1 MGRLCD
7 LVEIKKDSFFSG
19 AVQAEWFYDNNRRK
33 AVAESYIFHG
43 PKYYGISSDEVNS
56 NSHKLCDTV
65 TFTRTIIDK
74 IYNDITSS
82 RYALTIAGYGAGK
95 SHLSVA
101 LATLLSGDNEEAK
114 LNVLENI
121 KSVDKEG
128 YEYIREYSNDKHLV
142 LVLNGIEDFN
152 INKELLKVAKK
163 SLALHDIDDGIFND
177 MTLAY
182 KTAKNYLNSSYK
194 YLYELYLEEAKKINK
209 FKHYNKET
217 LKDVLANN
225 IQDYEAYSIVNNV
238 YKSQTKNDI
247 NINEGI
253 SAKAILNKIHEKYV
267 KEEKRFKSI
276 IIIFDE
282 FGRYLEFASV
292 QPNIAGD
299 AGMQQMFEAIQNS
312 EGSMLFI
319 GYIQSE
325 LNAYRARVNNDNI
338 ERYVSRFQ
346 SADKYYLSSNL
357 ETVLASIVKKKNKAE
372 TIISNIFDNTLSYF
386 ASSSQKN
393 ILRWITELNRKNVW
407 SNEAMYKQV
416 ILKGCY
422 PIHPLTLSTLA
433 NLSVYMQQRST
444 LTFLSDIFEEHINE
458 EINEKIP
465 FIYPTALISSP
476 IFTELINAEERGRV
490 SGQNCIQYKE
500 IIEANEGLSKED
512 KEILSA
518 ILIMNIN
525 KYKVYDKN
533 DALVAIEA
541 ITGKSQKVISNI
553 VSNLENKIGII
564 YFDSNIN
571 RYNFMNEG
579 NSKIDYKKEFA
590 KKKLLVNKND
600 LVSNLPDDIRKELKL
615 GVAELTDFG
624 RKNNIVTCE
633 WSFIREIIDINDF
646 TINMAKALKDN
657 LLKEIHPDGSRGR
670 MIYLYCNNDTYSKVD
685 EVISIL
691 KMLNYNEIPILVG
704 LLCDNDRVI
713 EDALIN
719 LRTVKSFTPSEK
731 KDFSK
736 YFEETII
743 EENKRIIR
751 TYNMCAKQKQYVTSE
766 GIKVSEGIVQKEMV
780 SKFSMLYNKI
790 IPFSI
795 DVFDKKIGRKA
806 RRYFNTIVKCLLDGK
821 LEDIVEFKNLE
832 IDYRNRINSIL
843 SVDSEKGWKVLY
855 PNNVIGEPLHPVVKE
870 IYTEIKQQ
878 ILLKQAIKI
887 NELIGKYTKAPYG
900 LNIYSITLLVVYII
914 TLNKENLIIKKEEK
928 KQINKSRI
936 SDILVCFNND
946 DKEQFNEFAKFII
959 EYTDITEKDNVVLLI
974 EKIEKNIGISIDQV
988 DSLYNQIS
996 QIDEL
1001 DVTQEL
1007 KGRFFNCKN
1016 NLVIAIDKNKEINKK
1031 IEDANTYLS
1040 KLDKN
1045 PFYIRQILPNCNSII
1060 DGVIQGST
1068 YRYSV
1073 EQVTKSEQIKEEAF
1087 ITFKNSIKM
1096 YGEKCPLDNSN
1107 DAEKMYKNTIIQL
1120 PKLNAIELVELVKES
1135 YEIFKNRIKLKN
1147 LASEVCIEINKEISD
1162 IKIDIELIRNL
1173 PDCKKIINKW
1183 LEKRTEYEK
1192 LNSKEL
1198 NNLYK
1203 QLEELEVRIDIIERN
1218 TNQILVDAE
1227 EIICSVSSLSD
1238 LSNCLGKISK
1248 LLDMPMLEDTKNS
1261 LKIIYDSL
1269 KDIDNELQI
1278 FRYKKYT
1285 RSELTKI
1292 ITKISDKNSNLV
1304 EVLNRIKINLLD
1316 YLDIQDKEWRNK
1328 FIDRYTDLDSI
1339 SIAELKDIK
1348 NKAVK
1353 DEEFLS
1359 DENKILLEDLN
1370 RRIESILSKHKIE
1383 NILSIFNELDS
1394 EDRKTCIDKLKTMI
1408 Y

>member
-19 AVQAEWFYDNNRRK
+19 AVQAEWFYDNNKRK

-43 PKYYGISSDEVNS
+43 PKYYGISSDEINS

-65 TFTRTIIDK
+65 TFTRTIINK

-82 RYALTIAGYGAGK
+82 RYALTIAAYGSGK

-101 LATLLSGDNEEAK
+101 LATLLSGDDEETK

-163 SLALHDIDDGIFND
+163 SLALHGIDDEIFND

-182 KTAKNYLNSSYK
+182 KTAENYLNSSYK
-194 YLYELYLEEAKKINK
+194 YLYELYLEEAKKISK

-217 LKDVLANN
+217 LKDVLINN

-319 GYIQSE
+319 GYIQSD
-325 LNAYRARVNNDNI
+325 LNTYRARVNNDNI

-357 ETVLASIVKKKNKAE
+357 ETVLASIVKKKNNAE

-386 ASSSQKN
+386 SSSSQKN

-407 SNEAMYKQV
+407 NNEAMYKQV

-422 PIHPLTLSTLA
+422 PIHPLTLSTLV

-444 LTFLSDIFEEHINE
+444 LTFLSDIFEEHVNE
-458 EINEKIP
+458 EINERIP
-465 FIYPTALISSP
+465 FIYPTALMSSP

-500 IIEANEGLSKED
+500 IIEANEEVLSKED
-512 KEILSA
+512 KEVLSA

-533 DALVAIEA
+533 DALVAIET

-553 VSNLENKIGII
+553 VSNLENKLGII
-564 YFDSNIN
+564 YFDSNVN
-571 RYNFMNEG
+571 RYNFMSEG
-579 NSKIDYKKEFA
+579 NSKIDYTKVFA
-590 KKKLLVNKND
+590 KKKLLVNKNG
-600 LVSNLPDDIRKELKL
+600 LISNLPDEIRNELQL
-615 GVAELTDFG
+615 GIIQPTDFG
-624 RKNNIVTCE
+624 RRNNIVTSE

-646 TINMAKALKDN
+646 TINMAKALKDS

-670 MIYLYCNNDTYSKVD
+670 VIYLYCNNETYSRID

-691 KMLNYNEIPILVG
+691 NQLNYDEIPILIG

-719 LRTVKSFTPSEK
+719 LRTLNTFTLLEK
-731 KDFSK
+731 ELFRK
-736 YFEETII
+736 YFRETIM

-751 TYNMCAKQKQYVTSE
+751 TYMACAKQKQYVTSKGVRVADE
-766 GIKVSEGIVQKEMV
+766 IVQKEMV
-780 SKFSMLYNKI
+780 SKFNMIYNKT

-795 DVFDKKIGRKA
+795 DSFDKKIAKKA
-806 RRYFNTIVKCLLDGK
+806 RRYFNTIAKCLLDGK

-832 IDYRNRINSIL
+832 IDYINRINSIL

-878 ILLKQAIKI
+878 ILLKQPIKI
-887 NELIGKYTKAPYG
+887 NELLGKYTKAPYG
-900 LNIYSITLLVVYII
+900 LNIYSITLLIVYII
-914 TLNKENLIIKKEEK
+914 ALNKDNLIIKRGLA
-928 KQINKSRI
+928 KSRI
-936 SDILVCFNND
+936 SDILMCFNND

-959 EYTDITEKDNVVLLI
+959 EYTDITEKDNVVLLV
-974 EKIEKNIGISIDQV
+974 EKIEKNIGIAIDQV
-988 DSLYNQIS
+988 DSLYNEIS

-1016 NLVIAIDKNKEINKK
+1016 NLLIAREKNKEINKK

-1045 PFYIRQILPNCNSII
+1045 PFYIRQILTICNPII
-1060 DGVIQGST
+1060 DGVIQGAT

-1073 EQVTKSEQIKEEAF
+1073 EQVTKSAQVREQAF
-1087 ITFKNSIKM
+1087 IIFKNSIKI
-1096 YGEKCPLDNSN
+1096 YGEKCPLDNLN
-1107 DAEKMYKNTIIQL
+1107 NIDNMYKNTSIQL
-1120 PKLNAIELVELVKES
+1120 PKLNAIELVELVEES
-1135 YEIFKNRIKLKN
+1135 HEIFKNRIKLKN
-1147 LASEVCIEINKEISD
+1147 LASEVCIEINKEISN
-1162 IKIDIELIRNL
+1162 IKIDIELVRNL
-1173 PDCKKIINKW
+1173 TNCKKTINKW
-1183 LEKRTEYEK
+1183 LEKRNEYEK
-1192 LNSKEL
+1192 LNSNEL
-1198 NNLYK
+1198 DNVYK
-1203 QLEELEVRIDIIERN
+1203 QLEELETKIDVIERN
-1218 TNQILVDAE
+1218 TNQILADAE
-1227 EIICSVSSLSD
+1227 EIIHSVTTLSD
-1238 LSNCLGKISK
+1238 LSNCLGKISN

-1261 LKIIYDSL
+1261 LKVIYDSL
-1269 KDIDNELQI
+1269 KDIDNQLQI

-1285 RSELTKI
+1285 RIEITEV
-1292 ITKISDKNSNLV
+1292 ITKISDGNSNLTD
-1304 EVLNRIKINLLD
+1304 LISKIKVNLLEN
-1316 YLDIQDKEWRNK
+1316 LDLQDKEWKNK
-1328 FIDRYTDLDSI
+1328 FIDKYTDLDSI
-1339 SIAELKDIK
+1339 SINELKEIK
-1348 NKAVK
+1348 NKASK
-1353 DEEFLS
+1353 DKEFLS

-1370 RRIESILSKHKIE
+1370 RKIESILNKYKIE
-1383 NILSIFNELDS
+1383 NILSIFNELNS
-1394 EDRKTCIDKLKTMI
+1394 EDRKTCIDKLKTMV
-1408 Y
+1408 

>member
-19 AVQAEWFYDNNRRK
+19 AVQAEWFYDNNKRK

-43 PKYYGISSDEVNS
+43 PKYYGISSDEINS

-65 TFTRTIIDK
+65 TFTRTIINK

-82 RYALTIAGYGAGK
+82 RYALTIAAYGSGK

-101 LATLLSGDNEEAK
+101 LATLLSGDDEETK

-163 SLALHDIDDGIFND
+163 SLALHGIDDEIFND

-182 KTAKNYLNSSYK
+182 KTAENYLNSSYK
-194 YLYELYLEEAKKINK
+194 YLYELYLEEAKKISK

-217 LKDVLANN
+217 LKDVLINN

-319 GYIQSE
+319 GYIQSD
-325 LNAYRARVNNDNI
+325 LNTYRARVNNDNI

-357 ETVLASIVKKKNKAE
+357 ETVLASIVKKKNNAE

-407 SNEAMYKQV
+407 NNEAMYKQV

-422 PIHPLTLSTLA
+422 PIHPLTLSTLV

-444 LTFLSDIFEEHINE
+444 LTFLSDIFEEHVNE
-458 EINEKIP
+458 EINERIP
-465 FIYPTALISSP
+465 FIYPTALMSSP

-500 IIEANEGLSKED
+500 IIEANEEVLSKED
-512 KEILSA
+512 KEVLSA

-533 DALVAIEA
+533 DALVAIET
-541 ITGKSQKVISNI
+541 ITGKSLKVISNI
-553 VSNLENKIGII
+553 VSNLENKLGII
-564 YFDSNIN
+564 YFDSNVN
-571 RYNFMNEG
+571 RYNFMSEG
-579 NSKIDYKKEFA
+579 NSKIDYTKVFA
-590 KKKLLVNKND
+590 KKKLLVNKNG
-600 LVSNLPDDIRKELKL
+600 LISNLPDDIRNELQL
-615 GVAELTDFG
+615 GIIQPTDFG
-624 RKNNIVTCE
+624 RRNNIVTSE

-646 TINMAKALKDN
+646 TINMAKALKDS

-670 MIYLYCNNDTYSKVD
+670 VIYLYCNNETYSRID

-691 KMLNYNEIPILVG
+691 NQLNYDEIPILIG

-719 LRTVKSFTPSEK
+719 LRTLNTFTLLEK
-731 KDFSK
+731 ELFRK
-736 YFEETII
+736 YFRETIM

-751 TYNMCAKQKQYVTSE
+751 TYMACAKQKQYVTSKGVRVADE
-766 GIKVSEGIVQKEMV
+766 IVQKEMV
-780 SKFSMLYNKI
+780 SKFNMIYNKT

-795 DVFDKKIGRKA
+795 DSFDKKIAKKA
-806 RRYFNTIVKCLLDGK
+806 RRYFNTIAKCLLDGK

-832 IDYRNRINSIL
+832 IDYINRINSIL

-878 ILLKQAIKI
+878 ILLKQPIKI
-887 NELIGKYTKAPYG
+887 NELLGKYTKAPYG
-900 LNIYSITLLVVYII
+900 LNIYSITLLIVYVIA
-914 TLNKENLIIKKEEK
+914 LNKDNLIIKKGLA
-928 KQINKSRI
+928 KSRI
-936 SDILVCFNND
+936 SDILMCFNND

-959 EYTDITEKDNVVLLI
+959 EYTDITEKDNVVLLV
-974 EKIEKNIGISIDQV
+974 EKIEKNIGIAIDQV
-988 DSLYNQIS
+988 DSLYNEIS

-1016 NLVIAIDKNKEINKK
+1016 NLLIAREKNKEINKK

-1045 PFYIRQILPNCNSII
+1045 PFYIRQILTICNPII

-1073 EQVTKSEQIKEEAF
+1073 EQVTKSAQVREQAF
-1087 ITFKNSIKM
+1087 IIFKNSIKI
-1096 YGEKCPLDNSN
+1096 YGEKCPLDNLN
-1107 DAEKMYKNTIIQL
+1107 NIDNMYKNTSIQL

-1135 YEIFKNRIKLKN
+1135 HEIFKNRIKLKN
-1147 LASEVCIEINKEISD
+1147 LASEVCIEINKEISN
-1162 IKIDIELIRNL
+1162 IKIDIELVRNL
-1173 PDCKKIINKW
+1173 TNCKKTINKW
-1183 LEKRTEYEK
+1183 LEKRNEYEK
-1192 LNSKEL
+1192 LNSNEL
-1198 NNLYK
+1198 NNVYK
-1203 QLEELEVRIDIIERN
+1203 QLEELETKIDIIERN
-1218 TNQILVDAE
+1218 TNQILADAK
-1227 EIICSVSSLSD
+1227 EIIHSVTTLSD
-1238 LSNCLGKISK
+1238 LSNCLGKISN

-1261 LKIIYDSL
+1261 LKVIYDSL
-1269 KDIDNELQI
+1269 KDIDNQLQI

-1285 RSELTKI
+1285 RIEITEV
-1292 ITKISDKNSNLV
+1292 ITKISDGNSNLTD
-1304 EVLNRIKINLLD
+1304 LISKIKVNLLEN
-1316 YLDIQDKEWRNK
+1316 LDLQDKEWKNK
-1328 FIDRYTDLDSI
+1328 FIDKYTDLDSI
-1339 SIAELKDIK
+1339 SINELKEIK
-1348 NKAVK
+1348 NKASK
-1353 DEEFLS
+1353 DKEFLS

-1370 RRIESILSKHKIE
+1370 RKIESILNKYKIE
-1383 NILSIFNELDS
+1383 NILSIFNELNS
-1394 EDRKTCIDKLKTMI
+1394 EDRKTCIDKLKTMV
-1408 Y
+1408 

>member
-1 MGRLCD
+1 MGKICD

-43 PKYYGISSDEVNS
+43 PKYYGISSNEVKS
-56 NSHKLCDTV
+56 NRHKICDTV

-82 RYALTIAGYGAGK
+82 RYALTIADYGTGK

-101 LATLLSGDNEEAK
+101 LATLLSGDDEEVK

-121 KSVDKEG
+121 KSVDREG
-128 YEYIREYSNDKHLV
+128 YEYVREYSKDKHLV

-163 SLALHDIDDGIFND
+163 SLALHDIDDEIFND
-177 MTLAY
+177 MTSAY
-182 KTAKNYLNSSYK
+182 KTAENYLNSSYK
-194 YLYELYLEEAKKINK
+194 YLYELYLEEAKKISK

-217 LKDVLANN
+217 LKDALIDN

-267 KEEKRFKSI
+267 KEEKKFKSI
-276 IIIFDE
+276 VIIFDE
-282 FGRYLEFASV
+282 FGRYLEFASN

-312 EGSMLFI
+312 EDSMLFI
-319 GYIQSE
+319 GYIQSD
-325 LNAYRARVNNDNI
+325 LNAYRSRVDNDKI
-338 ERYVSRFQ
+338 QRYISRFQ
-346 SADKYYLSSNL
+346 SADKYQLSSNL

-372 TIISNIFDNTLSYF
+372 VIISNIFDNTLSYF

-393 ILRWITELNRKNVW
+393 ILRWVTELNRKNVW
-407 SNEAMYKQV
+407 NNEAMYKQV

-444 LTFLSDIFEEHINE
+444 LTFLSDIFENHINE
-458 EINEKIP
+458 EINERIP

-476 IFTELINAEERGRV
+476 IFTELINAEEKLRV

-500 IIEANEGLSKED
+500 IIEANEELSED
-512 KEILSA
+512 YKEILSA

-533 DALVAIEA
+533 DALVAIET
-541 ITGKSQKVISNI
+541 ITGKSQKMILDI
-553 VSNLENKIGII
+553 ISNLENKLGII
-564 YFDSNIN
+564 YFDADVN
-571 RYNFMNEG
+571 RYNFMSEG
-579 NSKIDYKKEFA
+579 NSKRDYTKVFA
-590 KKKLLVNKND
+590 KKKLSVNKND
-600 LVSNLPDDIRKELKL
+600 LISNLPDDIRKELKL
-615 GVAELTDFG
+615 GIAEQTDFG
-624 RKNNIVTCE
+624 RKNNIMTSE
-633 WSFIREIIDINDF
+633 WSFIKEIIDINDF
-646 TINMAKALKDN
+646 TINIAKSLKDN

-670 MIYLYCNNDTYSKVD
+670 MIYLYCNNETYSKVD

-691 KMLNYNEIPILVG
+691 KQLNYDEAPILVG
-704 LLCDNDRVI
+704 LLCDNDRII

-719 LRTVKSFTPSEK
+719 LRTVNTFTLLEK
-731 KDFSK
+731 ETFSK
-736 YFEETII
+736 YFRETII
-743 EENKRIIR
+743 EENKKIIR
-751 TYNMCAKQKQYVTSE
+751 TYMTCAKQKQYVTSE
-766 GIKVSEGIVQKEMV
+766 GIKVADEIVQKEMV
-780 SKFSMLYNKI
+780 SKFSMIYNKTV
-790 IPFSI
+790 PFSI
-795 DVFDKKIGRKA
+795 DVFDKKIGKKA
-806 RRYFNTIVKCLLDGK
+806 RRYFNTIAKFLLDGK

-855 PNNVIGEPLHPVVKE
+855 TNNVIGEPLHPVVKE

-878 ILLKQAIKI
+878 ILLKQPIRI

-900 LNIYSITLLVVYII
+900 LNIYSITLLIVYII
-914 TLNKENLIIKKEEK
+914 TLNKDNLIIKKGLL
-928 KQINKSRI
+928 KSRI
-936 SDILVCFNND
+936 SDILICFNND

-959 EYTDITEKDNVVLLI
+959 EYTDITEKDNVVSLI
-974 EKIEKNIGISIDQV
+974 EKIEKSIGISIEQV
-988 DSLYNQIS
+988 DSLYNKIS
-996 QIDEL
+996 QVDDL

-1007 KGRFFNCKN
+1007 KGRFFNCKE
-1016 NLVIAIDKNKEINKK
+1016 NLVIAREKNKEINKK
-1031 IEDANTYLS
+1031 IEDSNTYLS
-1040 KLDKN
+1040 KLYKN
-1045 PFYIRQILPNCNSII
+1045 PFYIRQILSSCNSII

-1073 EQVTKSEQIKEEAF
+1073 EQVTKSAQIKEQAF
-1087 ITFKNSIKM
+1087 VIFKNSIKM
-1096 YGEKCPLDNSN
+1096 YGEKCPLENLN
-1107 DAEKMYKNTIIQL
+1107 NTENMYKNTIVQL

-1135 YEIFKNRIKLKN
+1135 YEIFKNRVKLKN
-1147 LASEVCIEINKEISD
+1147 LASEVCKEINKEISD

-1173 PDCKKIINKW
+1173 SDCKKIINKW

-1192 LNSKEL
+1192 LNSKDL

-1203 QLEELEVRIDIIERN
+1203 QLEELEVKIDIIETN

-1227 EIICSVSSLSD
+1227 EIICSVTSLSE

-1261 LKIIYDSL
+1261 LKVIYYSL

-1278 FRYKKYT
+1278 FKYKKYT
-1285 RSELTKI
+1285 RSEIVEI

-1304 EVLNRIKINLLD
+1304 EVLNRIEINLLD
-1316 YLDIQDKEWRNK
+1316 HLDIQDKEWRNK

-1348 NKAVK
+1348 NKAAK

-1394 EDRKTCIDKLKTMI
+1394 EDRKICIDKLKIMV
-1408 Y
+1408 

>member
-19 AVQAEWFYDNNRRK
+19 AVQAEWFYDNNKRK

-43 PKYYGISSDEVNS
+43 PKYYGISSDEINS

-65 TFTRTIIDK
+65 TFTRTIINK

-82 RYALTIAGYGAGK
+82 RYALTIAAYGSGK

-101 LATLLSGDNEEAK
+101 LATLLSGDDEETK

-163 SLALHDIDDGIFND
+163 SLALYGIDDEIFND

-182 KTAKNYLNSSYK
+182 KTAENYLNSSYK
-194 YLYELYLEEAKKINK
+194 YLYELYLEEAKKISK

-217 LKDVLANN
+217 LKDVLINN

-319 GYIQSE
+319 GYIQSD
-325 LNAYRARVNNDNI
+325 LNTYRARVNNDNI

-357 ETVLASIVKKKNKAE
+357 ETVLASIVKKKNNAE

-407 SNEAMYKQV
+407 NNEAMYKQV

-422 PIHPLTLSTLA
+422 PIHPLTLSTLV

-444 LTFLSDIFEEHINE
+444 LTFLSDIFEEHVNE
-458 EINEKIP
+458 EINERIP
-465 FIYPTALISSP
+465 FIYPTALMSSP

-500 IIEANEGLSKED
+500 IIEANEEVLSKED
-512 KEILSA
+512 KEVLSA

-533 DALVAIEA
+533 DALVAIET
-541 ITGKSQKVISNI
+541 ITGKSLKVISNI
-553 VSNLENKIGII
+553 VSNLENKLGII
-564 YFDSNIN
+564 YFDSNVN
-571 RYNFMNEG
+571 RYNFMSEG
-579 NSKIDYKKEFA
+579 NSKIDYTKVFA

-600 LVSNLPDDIRKELKL
+600 LISNLPDDIRNELQL
-615 GVAELTDFG
+615 GIIQPTDFG
-624 RKNNIVTCE
+624 RRNNIVTSE

-646 TINMAKALKDN
+646 TINMAKALKDS

-670 MIYLYCNNDTYSKVD
+670 VIYLYCNNETYSRID

-691 KMLNYNEIPILVG
+691 NQLNYDEIPILIG

-719 LRTVKSFTPSEK
+719 LRTLNTFTLLEK
-731 KDFSK
+731 ELFRK
-736 YFEETII
+736 YFRETIM

-751 TYNMCAKQKQYVTSE
+751 TYMACAKQKQYVTSKGVRVADE
-766 GIKVSEGIVQKEMV
+766 IVQKEMV
-780 SKFSMLYNKI
+780 SKFNMIYNKT

-795 DVFDKKIGRKA
+795 DSFDKKIAKKA
-806 RRYFNTIVKCLLDGK
+806 RRYFNTIAKCLLDGK

-832 IDYRNRINSIL
+832 IDYINRINSIL

-878 ILLKQAIKI
+878 ILLKQPIKI
-887 NELIGKYTKAPYG
+887 NELLGKYTKAPYG
-900 LNIYSITLLVVYII
+900 LNIYSITLLIVYVIA
-914 TLNKENLIIKKEEK
+914 LNKDNLIIKKGLA
-928 KQINKSRI
+928 KSRI
-936 SDILVCFNND
+936 SDILMCFNND

-959 EYTDITEKDNVVLLI
+959 EYTDITEKDNVVLLV
-974 EKIEKNIGISIDQV
+974 EKIEKNIGIAIDQV
-988 DSLYNQIS
+988 DSLYNEIS

-1016 NLVIAIDKNKEINKK
+1016 NLLIAREKNKEINKK

-1045 PFYIRQILPNCNSII
+1045 PFYIRQILTICNPII

-1073 EQVTKSEQIKEEAF
+1073 EQVTKSAQVREQAF
-1087 ITFKNSIKM
+1087 IIFKNSIKI
-1096 YGEKCPLDNSN
+1096 YGEKCPLDNLN
-1107 DAEKMYKNTIIQL
+1107 NIDNMYKNTSIQL

-1135 YEIFKNRIKLKN
+1135 HEIFKNRIKLKN
-1147 LASEVCIEINKEISD
+1147 LASEVCIEINKEISN
-1162 IKIDIELIRNL
+1162 IKIDIELVRNL
-1173 PDCKKIINKW
+1173 TNCKKTINKW
-1183 LEKRTEYEK
+1183 LEKRNEYEK
-1192 LNSKEL
+1192 LNSNEL
-1198 NNLYK
+1198 NNVYK
-1203 QLEELEVRIDIIERN
+1203 QLEELETKIDIIERN
-1218 TNQILVDAE
+1218 TNQILADAK
-1227 EIICSVSSLSD
+1227 EIIHSVTTLSD
-1238 LSNCLGKISK
+1238 LSNCLGKISN

-1261 LKIIYDSL
+1261 LKVIYDSL
-1269 KDIDNELQI
+1269 KDIDNQLQI

-1285 RSELTKI
+1285 RIEITEV
-1292 ITKISDKNSNLV
+1292 ITKISYGNSNLTD
-1304 EVLNRIKINLLD
+1304 LISKIKVNLLEN
-1316 YLDIQDKEWRNK
+1316 LDLQDKEWKNK
-1328 FIDRYTDLDSI
+1328 FIDKYTDLDSI
-1339 SIAELKDIK
+1339 SINELKEIK
-1348 NKAVK
+1348 NKASK
-1353 DEEFLS
+1353 DKEFLS

-1370 RRIESILSKHKIE
+1370 RKIESILNKYKIE
-1383 NILSIFNELDS
+1383 NILSIFNELNS
-1394 EDRKTCIDKLKTMI
+1394 EDRKTCIDKLKTMV
-1408 Y
+1408 

>member
-19 AVQAEWFYDNNRRK
+19 AVQAEWFYDNNKRK

-43 PKYYGISSDEVNS
+43 PKYYGISSDEINS

-65 TFTRTIIDK
+65 TFTRTIINK

-82 RYALTIAGYGAGK
+82 RYALTIAAYGSGK

-101 LATLLSGDNEEAK
+101 LATLLSGDDEETK

-163 SLALHDIDDGIFND
+163 SLALHGIDDEIFND

-182 KTAKNYLNSSYK
+182 KTAENYLNSSYK
-194 YLYELYLEEAKKINK
+194 YLYELYLEEAKKISK

-217 LKDVLANN
+217 LKDVLINN

-319 GYIQSE
+319 GYIQSD
-325 LNAYRARVNNDNI
+325 LNTYRARVNNDNI

-357 ETVLASIVKKKNKAE
+357 ETVLASIVKKKNNAE

-407 SNEAMYKQV
+407 NNEAMYKQV

-422 PIHPLTLSTLA
+422 PIHPLTLSTLV

-444 LTFLSDIFEEHINE
+444 LTFLSDIFEEHVNE
-458 EINEKIP
+458 EINERIP
-465 FIYPTALISSP
+465 FIYPTALMSSP

-500 IIEANEGLSKED
+500 IIEANEEVLSKED
-512 KEILSA
+512 KEVLSA

-533 DALVAIEA
+533 DALVAIET
-541 ITGKSQKVISNI
+541 ITGKSLKVISNI
-553 VSNLENKIGII
+553 VSNLENKLGII
-564 YFDSNIN
+564 YFDSNVN
-571 RYNFMNEG
+571 RYNFMSEG
-579 NSKIDYKKEFA
+579 NSKIDYTKVFA

-600 LVSNLPDDIRKELKL
+600 LISNLPDDIRNELQL
-615 GVAELTDFG
+615 GIIQPTDFG
-624 RKNNIVTCE
+624 RRNNIVTSE

-646 TINMAKALKDN
+646 TINMAKALKDS

-670 MIYLYCNNDTYSKVD
+670 VIYLYCNNETYSRID

-691 KMLNYNEIPILVG
+691 NQLNYDEIPILIG

-719 LRTVKSFTPSEK
+719 LRTLNTFTLLEK
-731 KDFSK
+731 ELFRK
-736 YFEETII
+736 YFRETIM

-751 TYNMCAKQKQYVTSE
+751 TYMACAKQKQYVTSKGVRVADE
-766 GIKVSEGIVQKEMV
+766 IVQKEMV
-780 SKFSMLYNKI
+780 SKFNMIYNKT

-795 DVFDKKIGRKA
+795 DSFDKKIAKKA
-806 RRYFNTIVKCLLDGK
+806 RRYFNTIAKCLLDGK

-832 IDYRNRINSIL
+832 IDYINRINSIL

-878 ILLKQAIKI
+878 ILLKQPIKI
-887 NELIGKYTKAPYG
+887 NELLGKYTKAPYG
-900 LNIYSITLLVVYII
+900 LNIYSITLLIVYVIA
-914 TLNKENLIIKKEEK
+914 LNKDNLIIKKGLA
-928 KQINKSRI
+928 KSRI
-936 SDILVCFNND
+936 SDILMCFNND

-959 EYTDITEKDNVVLLI
+959 EYTDITEKDNVVLLV
-974 EKIEKNIGISIDQV
+974 EKIEKNIGIAIDQV
-988 DSLYNQIS
+988 DSLYNEIS

-1016 NLVIAIDKNKEINKK
+1016 NLLIARDKNKEINKK

-1045 PFYIRQILPNCNSII
+1045 PFYIRQILTICNPII
-1060 DGVIQGST
+1060 DGVIQGAT

-1073 EQVTKSEQIKEEAF
+1073 EQVTKSAQVREQAF
-1087 ITFKNSIKM
+1087 IIFKNSIKI
-1096 YGEKCPLDNSN
+1096 YGEKCPLDNLN
-1107 DAEKMYKNTIIQL
+1107 NIDNMYKNTSIQL

-1135 YEIFKNRIKLKN
+1135 HEIFKNRIKLKN
-1147 LASEVCIEINKEISD
+1147 LASEVCIEINKEISN
-1162 IKIDIELIRNL
+1162 IKIDIELVRNL
-1173 PDCKKIINKW
+1173 TNCKKTINKW
-1183 LEKRTEYEK
+1183 LEKRNEYEK
-1192 LNSKEL
+1192 LNSNEL
-1198 NNLYK
+1198 NNVYK
-1203 QLEELEVRIDIIERN
+1203 QLEELETKIDIIERN
-1218 TNQILVDAE
+1218 TNQILADAK
-1227 EIICSVSSLSD
+1227 EIIHSVTTLSD
-1238 LSNCLGKISK
+1238 LSNCLGKISN

-1261 LKIIYDSL
+1261 LKVIYDSL
-1269 KDIDNELQI
+1269 KDIDNQLQI

-1285 RSELTKI
+1285 RIEITEV
-1292 ITKISDKNSNLV
+1292 ITKISDGNSNLTD
-1304 EVLNRIKINLLD
+1304 LISKIKVNLLEN
-1316 YLDIQDKEWRNK
+1316 LDLQDKEWKNK
-1328 FIDRYTDLDSI
+1328 FIDKYTDLDSI
-1339 SIAELKDIK
+1339 SINELKEIK
-1348 NKAVK
+1348 NKASK
-1353 DEEFLS
+1353 DKEFLS

-1370 RRIESILSKHKIE
+1370 RKIESILNKYKIE
-1383 NILSIFNELDS
+1383 NILSIFNELNS
-1394 EDRKTCIDKLKTMI
+1394 EDRKTCIDKLKTMV
-1408 Y
+1408 